1 MSGDFIGRGWGF
13 PAAVSHAGA
22 VRLVG
27 GADEIDGAIRMILS
41 TMPGERVMRPE
52 FGCAMWDLVFAPLT
66 AGTLGLVEQAVREA
80 IERWEPRIVLD
91 RVEALA
97 EPGNGSVL
105 IELGYRLRA
114 TNDRRNL
121 VFPFYTIPIEERDS

>member
-13 PAAVSHAGA
+13 PATISRSGA

-27 GADEIDGAIRMILS
+27 GAEEIDAAIRMILS
-41 TMPGERVMRPE
+41 TVPGERVMRPE
-52 FGCAMWDLVFAPLT
+52 FGCAIWDLVFAPLT
-66 AGTLGLVEQAVREA
+66 AGTLGLIEQVVREA

-91 RVEALA
+91 RVEAVA
-97 EPGNGSVL
+97 DQVKGSVL
-105 IELGYRLRA
+105 IELDYRMRA

-121 VFPFYTIPIEERDS
+121 VFPFYTIPTEERDS